1 MPAGADRPTSMGVTV
16 DSGDRSRTEPAAGEG
31 AEAGSEELVVT
42 DRVLTVPNVLSLL
55 RLIGV
60 PVFAYLLLGPQADGW
75 ALAILML
82 SGFTDWAD
90 GKLARLLNQMSTL
103 GGVLD
108 PLVDRLYVVTTLV
121 AFAIRDMIPWW
132 VALLLIGRDLIL
144 AVSLQVYRRRGLPPP
159 SVMYLGK
166 AATFALMIAL
176 PLVLAAQG
184 DWAIASTANAL
195 GYALLVWGTALYVW
209 TGALYLLAARN
220 IAREVPVPGRSDL
233 RAESP

>member
-1 MPAGADRPTSMGVTV
+1 MDSAERPQT
-16 DSGDRSRTEPAAGEG
+16 A
-31 AEAGSEELVVT
+31 AEAPTVT
-42 DRVLTVPNVLSLL
+42 DRVVTVPNLLSLL

-60 PVFAYLLLGPQADGW
+60 PVFAYLLLVPQADGW

-103 GGVLD
+103 GGLLD
-108 PLVDRLYVVTTLV
+108 PLVDRLYVVTTLL

-132 VALLLIGRDLIL
+132 VAFVLIGRDLIL
-144 AVSLQVYRRRGLPPP
+144 AASLYVYRRRGLPPP

-166 AATFALMIAL
+166 AATFALMFAL

-184 DWAIASTANAL
+184 DWAIASAAHAL

-209 TGALYLLAARN
+209 TGLLYLLAARN
-220 IAREVPVPGRSDL
+220 IAREVPVLEDSGRRTD
-233 RAESP
+233 SP